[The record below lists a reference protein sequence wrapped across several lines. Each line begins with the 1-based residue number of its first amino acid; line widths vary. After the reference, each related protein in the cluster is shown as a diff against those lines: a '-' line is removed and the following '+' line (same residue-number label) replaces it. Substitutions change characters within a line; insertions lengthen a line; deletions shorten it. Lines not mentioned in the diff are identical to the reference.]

1 MASEVYIFGSWQG
14 PRKQD
19 LRLFWSG
26 IHPAPMSPADFLNPI
41 LKLSTCKIPR
51 DRRQGQGAAQKTSLS
66 SLVFAGRL
74 SLHSNSAFQPQRLPG
89 GSLPMARDRLD
100 RSKNPTDLFTFE
112 IMSCGMLTVDSG
124 SASIIL
130 DAMQPASSHRH
141 FQMSSLPLQQQIFE
155 RFVMPTG

>member
-51 DRRQGQGAAQKTSLS
+51 DRRQGQA
-66 SLVFAGRL
+66 
-74 SLHSNSAFQPQRLPG
+74 
-89 GSLPMARDRLD
+89 
-100 RSKNPTDLFTFE
+100 
-112 IMSCGMLTVDSG
+112 
-124 SASIIL
+124 ASIIL

-141 FQMSSLPLQQQIFE
+141 FQIEQSAFAATDFRTFRDANWLNNPKLEMPQLTRTNSE
-155 RFVMPTG
+155 RRGME